1 MNKINKFS
9 IVNIKMAGFKNFKEP
24 YTMDFDRYTCISGGN
39 GQGKSTIADAIAYA
53 FCGTPFWGEKSCDR
67 LLNSESREMYA
78 EVRFVDENGEI
89 HTLSRRRNDGG
100 TSIVFDTVNI
110 RQTDIAERLAEKD
123 IFLSLLNP
131 LYFIEKIAEDG
142 REILQKLV
150 PEAEPKDVLAQ
161 MSESTRTL
169 LENESLLDPEFFAKK
184 KREELKEIRETTVY
198 LEGQRDLLQKQ
209 YDETAAKLDDIVS
222 KGNDIVNRKQILEE
236 KQFDGIDVEKLKKRQ
251 NEIASAL
258 SDDKRKHLLERRAE
272 VQHRQYV
279 SKFTEEIAKINAEI
293 AAFSAQCRKIV
304 ARAKSI
310 KIGDTCPTCH
320 TVVTEENCKAI
331 AMGLKTE
338 YDDIRA
344 KGQNAVSARD
354 ELAALDKKSAEK
366 FEEFKTADLAQIEAD
381 LAAFGSADV
390 SEIAM
395 LEDKMKYG
403 NLSSEE
409 YAELENLNKQAQAFA
424 NEVQVLYE
432 ANDIPEKIKAIN
444 KQLEECAAKKEELS
458 RLITAV
464 SEYAA
469 KKAEITLQS
478 LQMNR
483 ASIKLF
489 DVVKTTGEV
498 KNTFRF
504 TYDGKDYRLLS
515 TSEKI
520 KAGLEVS
527 ALLER
532 LTGLVYPKYI
542 DNAEC
547 ITTKLSPVNGQV
559 ILAYARNVALTATYP
574 LRQRAQAQEKVA
586 A

>member
-1 MNKINKFS
+1 
-9 IVNIKMAGFKNFKEP
+9 
-24 YTMDFDRYTCISGGN
+24 
-39 GQGKSTIADAIAYA
+39 
-53 FCGTPFWGEKSCDR
+53 
-67 LLNSESREMYA
+67 
-78 EVRFVDENGEI
+78 
-89 HTLSRRRNDGG
+89 
-100 TSIVFDTVNI
+100 
-110 RQTDIAERLAEKD
+110 
-123 IFLSLLNP
+123 
-131 LYFIEKIAEDG
+131 
-142 REILQKLV
+142 
-150 PEAEPKDVLAQ
+150 
-161 MSESTRTL
+161 
-169 LENESLLDPEFFAKK
+169 
-184 KREELKEIRETTVY
+184 
-198 LEGQRDLLQKQ
+198 
-209 YDETAAKLDDIVS
+209 
-222 KGNDIVNRKQILEE
+222 
-236 KQFDGIDVEKLKKRQ
+236 
-251 NEIASAL
+251 
-258 SDDKRKHLLERRAE
+258 
-272 VQHRQYV
+272 
-279 SKFTEEIAKINAEI
+279 
-293 AAFSAQCRKIV
+293 
-304 ARAKSI
+304 
-310 KIGDTCPTCH
+310 
-320 TVVTEENCKAI
+320 
-331 AMGLKTE
+331 MGLKAE
-338 YDDIRA
+338 YDDIRT

-381 LAAFGSADV
+381 LAALGSADV

-504 TYDGKDYRLLS
+504 TYDRKDYRLLS

-574 LRQRAQAQEKVA
+574 LRQRAQAKEKVA

>member
-1 MNKINKFS
+1 MKRINKFH
-9 IVNIKMAGFKNFKEP
+9 IINIKMEGFKKFKEP
-24 YTMDFDRYTCISGGN
+24 YSIEFDRFTCISGGN

-67 LLNSESREMYA
+67 LLNSESREMYV
-78 EVRFVDENGEI
+78 EVQFVDENGEI
-89 HTLSRRRNDGG
+89 HTLSRRRNSSN
-100 TSIVFDTVNI
+100 TTIVFDTMNL
-110 RQTDIAERLAEKD
+110 RQTDVVELFAERD
-123 IFLSLLNP
+123 IFLSLFNP
-131 LYFIEKIAEDG
+131 IYFIEKIAEDG
-142 REILQKLV
+142 REFLQKLV
-150 PEAEPKDVLAQ
+150 PVVEQKDVLAQ

-169 LENESLLDPEFFAKK
+169 LEGESLLDPEYFTKK
-184 KREELKEIRETTVY
+184 RREELKGYEDTAVN
-198 LEGQRDLLQKQ
+198 LEGQKDLLQRQ
-209 YDETAAKLDDIVS
+209 YDETVAKLDDIVT
-222 KGNDIVNRKQILEE
+222 KGNDIVSRKQALEE
-236 KQFDGIDVEKLKKRQ
+236 KQFEGIDVEALKAKQ
-251 NEIASAL
+251 AAIAEAL
-258 SDDKRKHLLERRAE
+258 SDDKRKRLLERQAE
-272 VQHRQYV
+272 AVHRQYV

-293 AAFSAQCRKIV
+293 AALSAQCQKIV
-304 ARAKSI
+304 ARAKGV

-320 TVVTEENCKAI
+320 TVVTEENCRTI
-331 AMGLKTE
+331 AAGLKAE

-344 KGQNAVSARD
+344 KGQSAVSARD
-354 ELAALDKKSAEK
+354 ELVALDKKSAEK
-366 FEEFKTADLAQIEAD
+366 FEEFRQADLARIEAD
-381 LAAFGSADV
+381 LAALGSADV

-395 LEDKMKYG
+395 LEDRIKYG
-403 NLSSEE
+403 NLTPEE
-409 YAELENLNKQAQAFA
+409 YAQLEELIKQAEAYA
-424 NEVQVLYE
+424 NEVKVLYE

-444 KQLEECAAKKEELS
+444 KQLEECATKKAELS
-458 RLITAV
+458 RLIAAV
-464 SEYAA
+464 GEYSA

-489 DVVKTTGEV
+489 DVVKSTGEV

-504 TYDGKDYRLLS
+504 TYDGKDYRWLS

-547 ITTKLSPVNGQV
+547 ITTKLDPVNGQV

>member
-1 MNKINKFS
+1 MKKINKFS
-9 IVNIKMAGFKNFKEP
+9 IVNIKIAGFKNFKGP

-67 LLNSESREMYA
+67 LLNSESREMYV

-110 RQTDIAERLAEKD
+110 RQTDIAERFAEKD

-161 MSESTRTL
+161 MSKSTRTL
-169 LENESLLDPEFFAKK
+169 LENEILLDPEFFAKK
-184 KREELKEIRETTVY
+184 KREELKEIRETTLY

-310 KIGDTCPTCH
+310 KVGDTCPTCH

-331 AMGLKTE
+331 AMGLQAE
-338 YDDIRA
+338 YDDIRT

-381 LAAFGSADV
+381 LAVLGSADV

-395 LEDKMKYG
+395 LEDRI
-403 NLSSEE
+403 
-409 YAELENLNKQAQAFA
+409 A

-469 KKAEITLQS
+469 MKAEITLQS

-483 ASIKLF
+483 ASIKFF

-559 ILAYARNVALTATYP
+559 ILAYARNMALTATYP
-574 LRQRAQAQEKVA
+574 LRQRAQAKEKVA